1 LDFFVIEDAIVREIR
16 DIREAHTARFNY
28 ELSAIFADLK
38 KKEEHCGHP
47 VVSFQHRRREKRT
60 GI

>member
-1 LDFFVIEDAIVREIR
+1 MNEDTIVREIR
-16 DIREAHTARFNY
+16 KIREAHAARFNY

-47 VVSFQHRRREKRT
+47 VVSFKPRRRAKRT